1 MRKDWWSGLL
11 VSIGMNASIRI
22 GATLINKVELRVG
35 VEGKMRVC
43 VEGKRAC
50 VRGCEEGGG

>member
-1 MRKDWWSGLL
+1 LL